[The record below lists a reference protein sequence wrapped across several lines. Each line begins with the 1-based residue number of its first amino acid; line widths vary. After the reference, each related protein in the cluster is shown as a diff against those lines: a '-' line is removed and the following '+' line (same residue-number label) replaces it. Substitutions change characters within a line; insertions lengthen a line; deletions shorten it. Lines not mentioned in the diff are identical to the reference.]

1 MANLQKNEKNV
12 LYKNAKKMR
21 FHDSAEH
28 AANPMQKNANEKC
41 KSTPNIKLLTKKCKS
56 DMQIYRNK
64 NKKKPF
70 TFNIPVST
78 KQILITSSTVHPGLK
93 QLPPNKTTR
102 SA

>member
-1 MANLQKNEKNV
+1 
-12 LYKNAKKMR
+12 MR

-56 DMQIYRNK
+56 DMQIYRK
-64 NKKKPF
+64 QNKKKKTF

-93 QLPPNKTTR
+93 QLPPNKTTS